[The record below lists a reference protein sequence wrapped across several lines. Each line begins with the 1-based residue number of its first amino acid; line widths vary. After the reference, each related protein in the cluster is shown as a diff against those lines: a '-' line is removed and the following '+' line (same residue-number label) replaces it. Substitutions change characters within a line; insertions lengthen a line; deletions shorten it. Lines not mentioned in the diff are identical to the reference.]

1 MPPPMPAQ
9 RRNASPQDNPPYETW
24 TGQPRT
30 PLPDRQPWRTH
41 PASLSTSRGSQP
53 LRHTPDPLLAA
64 DVYPQRHGLLL
75 RRTYGRPRGTCDR
88 IYLRPLQTAES
99 GSRCASGALRTRPS
113 PILHAADNLP
123 ELCAMAA
130 HRLLCG
136 CGDRRCRTLVGFSLV
151 FSSNQTGN
159 LLILGI
165 SLAGLAVPSLPALAP
180 PIPHAVSIA
189 SFIAGS
195 LLAGLALPPAPGPRT
210 RGAFVV
216 SDLAQAALLLCCAVA
231 AIFGAPGNAVL
242 AIASLCMGAQAAH
255 ARRSG
260 VAELSATT
268 VVTSVLSDL
277 ASDPGLLR
285 GRNAARD

>member
-1 MPPPMPAQ
+1 MASSSGGPTDGHAVPATESTSAPSKPPNPGRDAPPEPSEPDPPPSFMRQ
-9 RRNASPQDNPPYETW
+9 TISPSYARW
-24 TGQPRT
+24 
-30 PLPDRQPWRTH
+30 PLIAYFAVAGIVD
-41 PASLSTSRGSQP
+41 
-53 LRHTPDPLLAA
+53 AA
-64 DVYPQRHGLLL
+64 
-75 RRTYGRPRGTCDR
+75 
-88 IYLRPLQTAES
+88 
-99 GSRCASGALRTRPS
+99 
-113 PILHAADNLP
+113 
-123 ELCAMAA
+123 
-130 HRLLCG
+130 
-136 CGDRRCRTLVGFSLV
+136 TLVGFSLV

-285 GRNAARD
+285 GRNAARDNRILGVAGMFAGAFGGAALCGAAGAGWALLASAGGKAACATSWLLLPGENG